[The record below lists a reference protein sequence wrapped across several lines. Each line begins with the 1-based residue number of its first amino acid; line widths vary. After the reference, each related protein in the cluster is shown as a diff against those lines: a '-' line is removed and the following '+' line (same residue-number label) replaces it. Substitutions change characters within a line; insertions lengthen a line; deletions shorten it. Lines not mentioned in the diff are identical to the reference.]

1 MKKYLLLII
10 VALLT
15 PIIAYA
21 EPIHLTQSIIDEVVS
36 TNNVTYDNYKITFF
50 VDNSSNSGLMLNGGE
65 YILDEDID
73 LHKANI
79 DTTTDSL
86 VLNLNGHKITN
97 ELDSITGYRQY
108 STVGG
113 AYYAYDLTINGPGEI
128 YYSPYSSSDMR
139 ALISYGKNWTINDVT
154 VYGYGKYMP
163 IDGKEGDVRIN
174 NSHLTW
180 GFQNWGGNIYI
191 ENSILGD
198 DPTNN
203 IYNKLEATIVY
214 VNNSTLYS
222 GTSDALAWDEH
233 NGSIGK
239 LTVTNS
245 KIIGRDWHNGV
256 RICSKGEVVIENSEL
271 VGLDGLYIQEPVTIS
286 LADVHL
292 LSSDNTRYHNSIGVT
307 YDTTLEMEELFAT
320 FLKEGYIY
328 WKDPVYELYN
338 GNYFLGKDDMWI
350 IKAQQEYTSEDST
363 YVIPEE
369 NEIIIKVLGYKYLL
383 EGLKING
390 TVLSDDLYEVLDN
403 TTNTNEIS
411 IKLNPDYLKT
421 LGEDNYQVEVVF
433 ANGSSTS
440 KLSVKDIEVDENP
453 TIQEEIKGEE
463 ETVEE
468 KKNPK
473 TGLFNY
479 MILLLPLAIVGIV
492 YLVISK
498 KTYFKGM

>member
-1 MKKYLLLII
+1 MKKYLFLL
-10 VALLT
+10 LLLLVT
-15 PIIAYA
+15 PVVAYA

-36 TNNVTYDNYKITFF
+36 TNNAIYNEYQISFI
-50 VDNSSNSGLMLNGGE
+50 VDNNANSGLMLNGGE

-86 VLNLNGHKITN
+86 IINLNGHKITN

-108 STVGG
+108 STIGG
-113 AYYAYDLTINGPGEI
+113 SSTCIYDLTINGPGEI
-128 YYSPYSSSDMR
+128 YYSSYGNNTDQR

-163 IDGKEGDVRIN
+163 FDGQEGDVRIN

-180 GFQNWGGNIYI
+180 GYQDWGGNIYI

-198 DPTNN
+198 DTTNG
-203 IYNKLEATIVY
+203 IYNKLEAPIAY

-271 VGLDGLYIQEPVTIS
+271 VGLNGLYIQEPVTIS

-338 GNYFLGKDDMWI
+338 GSYFLGKDDIWI
-350 IKAQQEYTSEDST
+350 IKAQEDYTNDDTE

-369 NEIIIKVLGYKYLL
+369 NEVIIKVSGYKFLF
-383 EGLKING
+383 EDLKIGNEEIPD
-390 TVLSDDLYEVLDN
+390 TNYEVLDSDD
-403 TTNTNEIS
+403 NELI
-411 IKLNPDYLKT
+411 IKLSNDYLKT
-421 LGEDNYQVEVVF
+421 LEINNYDVEVVF
-433 ANGSSTS
+433 ANGTSTS
-440 KLSVKDIEVDENP
+440 KLNVVDIDVDENP
-453 TIQEEIKGEE
+453 TTPSETEEVKGE
-463 ETVEE
+463 VE
-468 KKNPK
+468 NPK
-473 TGLFNY
+473 TGLTSY
-479 MILLLPLAIVGIV
+479 TYLLLIALVFGISAI
-492 YLVISK
+492 LVSK
-498 KTYFKGM
+498 KSFFKSR